1 MLEVFTEKM
10 WSFNMLFL
18 NWPRP
23 VQYQNEAI
31 HGGSQTLFYMENFIG
46 QHLLLARWPFFILV
60 LNRGGHLKKNT
71 LYDPPNV
78 LSDAIHWLFPLILA
92 GECFW
97 LIGNGWYGA
106 IKNRWRH

>member
-1 MLEVFTEKM
+1 MLVAFTGK
-10 WSFNMLFL
+10 MLFL

-23 VQYQNEAI
+23 VQYRNETS
-31 HGGSQTLFYMENFIG
+31 HGSSQTFFYMENFIG
-46 QHLLLARWPFFILV
+46 QHLLLARWPFFISV
-60 LNRGGHLKKNT
+60 MYRGGHLKKNT
-71 LYDPPNV
+71 LYDLLNV
-78 LSDAIHWLFPLILA
+78 LRNAIHWLFPLILV